1 MFLFKMKMISHHNK
15 RPGKKFLILALLLAV
30 VLIAII
36 VTIGNGIISSATL
49 SIASPIFAA
58 RGSINNW
65 YEYKSRVIKDKE
77 LLVDENLRLKEQLM
91 EKDIKLI
98 TLSLLEKENDEL
110 KNLLG
115 RMTGERRSIIAS
127 VTLRPPQVP
136 YDVLIIDTGRDD
148 GIEEGMLVGA
158 YGDILLGYVEKVFK
172 STSRVRLYSSAGE
185 SIDILIDNTN
195 IFTAASGAGGG
206 NFEVTLPRVDNV
218 KEGDL
223 IITPGVNPFI
233 LGIAEFIKADMADAF
248 QKVFFRT
255 PLNIQE
261 LKWVEVFPDLSS
273 IKDIQ
278 TQE

>member
-1 MFLFKMKMISHHNK
+1 MKMISRHNK
-15 RPGKKFLILALLLAV
+15 KTGKKFLILTLLLAMI
-30 VLIAII
+30 LIAIMFA
-36 VTIGNGIISSATL
+36 IGNRIISSATL

-77 LLVDENLRLKEQLM
+77 LLVDENLRMKEQLM
-91 EKDIKLI
+91 EKDMRLM
-98 TLSLLEKENDEL
+98 TLGLLEKENNEL

-115 RMTGERRSIIAS
+115 RMTEERRSIIAS

-136 YDVLIIDTGRDD
+136 YDVLIIDIGRDD

-172 STSRVRLYSSAGE
+172 DASRIRLYSSAGE
-185 SIDILIDNTN
+185 SINVLVDNTN
-195 IFTAASGAGGG
+195 IFTVASGVGGG
-206 NFEVTLPRVDNV
+206 NFEISLPRVDNV

-223 IITPGVNPFI
+223 IITPGANPFI
-233 LGIAEFIKADMADAF
+233 LGMAEFIKADMADAF
-248 QKVFFRT
+248 QRVFFRT

-261 LKWVEVFPDLSS
+261 LKWVEVFPDLSALS
-273 IKDIQ
+273 SAKEMQIQ
-278 TQE
+278 E